1 MTETKLTIMS
11 KVAIDTN
18 ILLYSIDQ
26 FDPIKQ
32 NKSIELIAQSPYI
45 SSQMISEFSNVCL
58 RKWKFPKEKVGAI
71 VTALVNKCGFIPVTR
86 QIILQ
91 TMEIMQ
97 KYRLQFF
104 DAIIITAALNEG
116 CKTLYSEDMHHNL
129 LVEKSLR
136 IINPFV

>member
-1 MTETKLTIMS
+1 MS
-11 KVAIDTN
+11 KIAIDTN

-26 FDPIKQ
+26 FDPVKQ
-32 NKSIELIAQSPYI
+32 DKSIELIAQSPYI
-45 SSQMISEFSNVCL
+45 SSQMISEFSNICL

-71 VTALVNKCGFIPVTR
+71 VTTLVNKCEFIPVTR

-91 TMEIMQ
+91 AMEIMQ

-116 CKTLYSEDMHHNL
+116 CKTLYSEDMHVHG
-129 LVEKSLR
+129 
-136 IINPFV
+136 